1 MRRRGLLAAIG
12 TGLTTA
18 IAGCGGG
25 NADDGGEPE
34 PEAPPVE
41 EAVELL
47 DHELRRADEDTF
59 AETVEVAGRAR
70 NTSDAEL
77 TGVQFRVNFLD
88 ENGEELQEQ
97 ITDGRSVRPNREWS
111 FEVGY
116 NGTGSEA
123 RAVQDYEIEVGEN
136 FEG

>member
-12 TGLTTA
+12 TGLSTA

-25 NADDGGEPE
+25 NADDGGGPE

-41 EAVELL
+41 EAVDLL
-47 DHELRRADEDTF
+47 DHKLRRADEGTF

-70 NTSDAEL
+70 NTSEAEL

-88 ENGEELQEQ
+88 EDGEELQEQ

-116 NGTGSEA
+116 NGTGSDA
-123 RAVQDYEIEVGEN
+123 RAVKDYEIAVGEN
-136 FEG
+136 FE